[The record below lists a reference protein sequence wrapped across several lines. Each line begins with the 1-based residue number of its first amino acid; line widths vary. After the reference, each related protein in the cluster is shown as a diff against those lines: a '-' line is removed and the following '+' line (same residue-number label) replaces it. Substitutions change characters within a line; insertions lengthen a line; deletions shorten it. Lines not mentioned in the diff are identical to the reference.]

1 MYEKQKEEKRNRV
14 GTSTETWAEI
24 KKKETDLNGGSRK
37 LGVSVLKHRPAQR
50 TKVGVVVKKIVLVGL
65 TGKARQT
72 NYVTA
77 EPSTSRRLGGTE

>member
-1 MYEKQKEEKRNRV
+1 M

-24 KKKETDLNGGSRK
+24 KKKETDLNGGSM
-37 LGVSVLKHRPAQR
+37 GVSVLKHRPAQR

-72 NYVTA
+72 TCVTA
-77 EPSTSRRLGGTE
+77 EPSTSRRLGGTK